1 MMKFVKKIILFFSL
15 FLYYLVAKEFLQLYT
30 QLKILH
36 PYAAYSFL
44 VLLAVA
50 VVWLLIIP
58 LIRLLNI
65 KRFEGPARTAE
76 AEKGVIE
83 RRIKQLQKNPF
94 LQESDIDLNITTYDK
109 ETYKLLITPLEK
121 QCMQLRNRHISQ
133 MFYSTA
139 IAQNGFLDAVLILA
153 ISIQHVK
160 EIFLLYNGRVSNRD
174 LWKIARLVYYSALI
188 GGSEGVEYSTK
199 ELLNKFT
206 TDSLKA
212 IPFLDKIMASLAD
225 GLVNAALLTRISY
238 LTERYCKLT
247 LISSEKDFY
256 PSPAIIVNSVTHIT
270 SDILSRLSKTLKK
283 MAAEKT
289 KNAAQFAINPV
300 GYLLAKAIDEKA
312 ELTEREK
319 EIRKDQAKL
328 IGNPLAYGME
338 KLISSLKRK

>member
-1 MMKFVKKIILFFSL
+1 M
-15 FLYYLVAKEFLQLYT
+15 
-30 QLKILH
+30 H
-36 PYAAYSFL
+36 PYAAYAFLL
-44 VLLAVA
+44 VLGMVII
-50 VVWLLIIP
+50 WLLIIP
-58 LIRLLNI
+58 LIRLFSI
-65 KRFEGPARTAE
+65 KQFEGPAKTPE
-76 AEKGVIE
+76 DEKGLLE
-83 RRIKQLQKNPF
+83 RRIKRLQKNPY
-94 LQESDIDLNITTYDK
+94 LLENDLSVSVKNFDH
-109 ETYKLLITPLEK
+109 ETYRNLIAPLEK
-121 QCMQLRNRHISQ
+121 QCGKLRNRHISQ

-160 EIFLLYNGRVSNRD
+160 DIFILYNGRVSNRD
-174 LWKIARLVYYSALI
+174 LWKIGKLVYYSAAI

-238 LTERYCKLT
+238 LAERYCKLT
-247 LISSEKDFY
+247 LIKSEKDFY
-256 PSPAIIVNSVTHIT
+256 PSPAIIINSVSHIT
-270 SDILSRLSKTLKK
+270 SDILNRISQALKRT
-283 MAAEKT
+283 AAEKT

-300 GYLLAKAIDEKA
+300 GYILAKAIDEKS

-328 IGNPLAYGME
+328 LGNPLAFGIE
-338 KLISSLKRK
+338 KLIVSLKRK